1 MKNSCILFDLDG
13 TLSDSSEGIYKSI
26 AYALEK
32 KGIIV
37 EDLKV
42 LQPFIG
48 PPLRDSFQ
56 QYYHMTVEEVQQSYK
71 VFQERYGTLGK
82 FENVLYPGIKE
93 LLAALV
99 EAGYLLGVA
108 TSKPELYTKE
118 ILEYFQI
125 IQYFSVIKGASMDGS
140 LSRKVDIL
148 SLAVEECKLKNPNIK
163 ELFMIGDRS
172 FDMEAARELGCI
184 GIGVTYGFGS
194 ESELNATGAKLICH
208 NAEEL
213 AKLFL

>member
-56 QYYHMTVEEVQQSYK
+56 HYYHMTVEEAQQSYK

-93 LLAALV
+93 ILAALV